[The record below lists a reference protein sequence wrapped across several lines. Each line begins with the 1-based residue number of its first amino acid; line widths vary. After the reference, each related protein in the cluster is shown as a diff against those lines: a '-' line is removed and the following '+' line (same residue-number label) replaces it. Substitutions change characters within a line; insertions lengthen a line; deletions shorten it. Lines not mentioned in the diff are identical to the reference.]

1 MEAVALLSAAEDSA
15 AAAGIL
21 NAFGVSGEAATGD
34 MESPLSLRTLQA
46 WAGSVLAL
54 PAAIRGLEAGAT
66 DGDDAEEEDE
76 EEAAEREA
84 TALLEALGAAP
95 SRGGGTGVPK
105 RLPRLGGG
113 EGAVQLYLR
122 FERPTAEADSGRRR
136 RGPGG
141 GAAELL
147 GVKVP
152 LKRGTDVLALDLAP
166 GEVDGVLLP
175 GRDLLA
181 AGGPS
186 RRRRAA
192 RGGDAA
198 SGGGSTDADAG
209 TAGAAAGGGVPVAT
223 AAKFIACDAP
233 FELGDPRKVRLP
245 RTLLCGE
252 VAAVAEAERIGKEL
266 DPDAAGGFDSDGD
279 DAGGSDDD
287 DDDDDGGG
295 GGDSSR
301 RRRGRGRGRRGKPE
315 ASAASLSA
323 VMDKLKGAVGLG
335 TRVAEATGVS
345 GCLAVPVAIGSYV
358 DVGRRPW
365 DAATAAWTLEMWT
378 CLARRCEPDGRGGW
392 SAQWDLVV
400 EEDGRVAFRVLSGP
414 LGAMAAAGSAQR
426 DGVLAVV
433 AEEASRTHSERRLR
447 PGEWAHV
454 AVCVDGRKAAAS
466 ARKGRVGSG
475 PGAAEL
481 VVNVFV
487 GGEQAAAGNVP
498 AGTALWAELQRGG
511 GKPGK
516 LPGADVS
523 GGLLFFAPPSLA
535 SLAPPEAARPGAAG
549 NGGGGPKRPSPSQ
562 AVALSELRLWCAP
575 RGAAAVAEAMDFHL
589 DMAEVKKKRVKLTFR
604 SMEDDNSAFI
614 DPDAGS
620 GGPSGPQGPLRSP
633 FSLVSNLLSDLGLS
647 QGQKLALVLAAWVVT
662 FLYVWWRKQA
672 EQAKPQRRDAKR
684 E

>member
-15 AAAGIL
+15 AAASVL

-34 MESPLSLRTLQA
+34 MESA

-198 SGGGSTDADAG
+198 SGGGSADADAG

-287 DDDDDGGG
+287 DDDGGG
-295 GGDSSR
+295 GGGGASSR

-365 DAATAAWTLEMWT
+365 DAATAAWTLEMWV
-378 CLARRCEPDGRGGW
+378 RV
-392 SAQWDLVV
+392 DL
-400 EEDGRVAFRVLSGP
+400 P
-414 LGAMAAAGSAQR
+414 CT
-426 DGVLAVV
+426 AVR
-433 AEEASRTHSERRLR
+433 A
-447 PGEWAHV
+447 
-454 AVCVDGRKAAAS
+454 
-466 ARKGRVGSG
+466 
-475 PGAAEL
+475 
-481 VVNVFV
+481 
-487 GGEQAAAGNVP
+487 
-498 AGTALWAELQRGG
+498 
-511 GKPGK
+511 
-516 LPGADVS
+516 
-523 GGLLFFAPPSLA
+523 
-535 SLAPPEAARPGAAG
+535 
-549 NGGGGPKRPSPSQ
+549 
-562 AVALSELRLWCAP
+562 
-575 RGAAAVAEAMDFHL
+575 
-589 DMAEVKKKRVKLTFR
+589 
-604 SMEDDNSAFI
+604 
-614 DPDAGS
+614 
-620 GGPSGPQGPLRSP
+620 
-633 FSLVSNLLSDLGLS
+633 
-647 QGQKLALVLAAWVVT
+647 
-662 FLYVWWRKQA
+662 
-672 EQAKPQRRDAKR
+672 
-684 E
+684 